1 MASSSET
8 SLEQRRWLVVG
19 IALQNVLTPCLR
31 DKIQNEMT
39 PFYQHMVR
47 NFGLDKQTYAA
58 HQKTIPPS
66 TLKLNYGSINNNA
79 ALHRD
84 PRHYDYCVKDE
95 VSLAK
100 LFMKPFMAHFNA
112 FDSSFDAS
120 AALAVLCEG
129 LPFTAVKPFAENVR
143 CKVRNEWAHC
153 DFAAWTEAHFHN
165 CFDLMEALVKHLALP
180 PADEVR
186 VLDKLRLWRNQ
197 GTVGVQHYTLM
208 ITITIFANALNFVPS
223 SYII

>member
-1 MASSSET
+1 MAFSSGT

-66 TLKLNYGSINNNA
+66 TVELNYGSINNNA
-79 ALHRD
+79 ASGRKA
-84 PRHYDYCVKDE
+84 RKYDYSVKDE

-100 LFMKPFMAHFNA
+100 LFMKPFMVHFNA
-112 FDSSFDAS
+112 FDSSFDTS
-120 AALAVLCEG
+120 AALALLCG
-129 LPFTAVKPFAENVR
+129 APPFTAVKPFADVVR
-143 CKVRNEWAHC
+143 SVVRNEWAHC
-153 DFAAWTEAHFHN
+153 DFAAWTEAHYDN
-165 CFDLMEALVKHLALP
+165 CFDLMEALVTNLCFP
-180 PADEVR
+180 IADETR
-186 VLDKLRLWRNQ
+186 ILDELRLWKTQ
-197 GTVGVQHYTLM
+197 G
-208 ITITIFANALNFVPS
+208 
-223 SYII
+223 

>member
-1 MASSSET
+1 MASISGT

-19 IALQNVLTPCLR
+19 IALQSVLTPCLR
-31 DKIQNEMT
+31 DKIQQEVT

-66 TLKLNYGSINNNA
+66 TLKLNYESINNNA
-79 ALHRD
+79 TLYRS

-112 FDSSFDAS
+112 FDSSFDTS
-120 AALAVLCEG
+120 AALAVLCG
-129 LPFTAVKPFAENVR
+129 ATPFTTVKPFAEDVR
-143 CKVRNEWAHC
+143 SKVRNKWAHC
-153 DFAAWTEAHFHN
+153 DFAAWTAAHYDD
-165 CFDLMEALVKHLALP
+165 CFDLMQALVTNVRLP
-180 PADEVR
+180 PADETR
-186 VLDKLRLWRNQ
+186 ILGELGLWRKQ
-197 GTVGVQHYTLM
+197 GKFNM
-208 ITITIFANALNFVPS
+208 
-223 SYII
+223 